1 MHQDLLDIR
10 SQLSAAIARIDRILA
25 GCAPALDVNA
35 LRWRLNPGGPLSQD
49 GIAEMHRRFA
59 EGETDAV
66 IARGMGVSVQGV
78 QKRRIDFNATRQP
91 GHNN

>member
-25 GCAPALDVNA
+25 GTAPGMDVNT
-35 LRWRLNPGGPLSQD
+35 LRWRLNPGGPLSPD
-49 GIAEMHRRFA
+49 GIAEIRRRFA

-66 IARGMGVSVQGV
+66 IARGMGISVQGV
-78 QKRRIDFNATRQP
+78 QKRRIDFNATHSP
-91 GHNN
+91 